1 MTTPDQ
7 TGTGFPRAPIDKAPM
22 GVDIGDW
29 PTALH
34 APLAGIELGAYDER
48 ILAWIAGWD
57 TPTVVTIASLL
68 HRARAAQPLPATDAS
83 EPDFP
88 SGCDE
93 PPANVTSVRC
103 VRTGAVWSRTTKTW
117 SGQTIWSAY
126 ENEAT
131 WYQLN
136 KVDPMSEGFNE
147 AVRS

>member
-1 MTTPDQ
+1 VTTIP
-7 TGTGFPRAPIDKAPM
+7 TGPIDAAPW

-68 HRARAAQPLPATDAS
+68 HRARAAQPIGQDDT
-83 EPDFP
+83 
-88 SGCDE
+88 
-93 PPANVTSVRC
+93 VTIP
-103 VRTGAVWSRTTKTW
+103 RTEHARLTEAD
-117 SGQTIWSAY
+117 QELSALY
-126 ENEAT
+126 AAG
-131 WYQLN
+131 
-136 KVDPMSEGFNE
+136 VDNWEGYDE